1 MVAFSLWL
9 HVWIILWSTC
19 VYCICH
25 CYHSTAYNN
34 PLICTGVFHLTCT
47 QHTHTHTHTHTQY
60 NKSLFPTPSP
70 LLSACYFNK
79 EMAMHYHPGA
89 LLRNR
94 WSCCRQHGKT
104 SLGCQP
110 TYHLLTRSSSR
121 YAQMRR
127 KDTLTSSHGSHGRR
141 SKSTS
146 LSRGEGRSA
155 TPEPRARE
163 EARRSGSRGL
173 SNSCCDLT
181 HKQVQNRFDEPT
193 AADTV
198 SRHSSQLSNEP
209 SISVGCI
216 TLTRVSLSELGGQ
229 PFSPP
234 ASTHVAKIGH
244 PGRSKVVSTEGKSE
258 GKSKGNRM
266 QVAPE
271 ITSGIH
277 SRAFPLS
284 ESHPHLPPRAP
295 FTALP
300 NRFTQSASTHFTPPS
315 SHVTNYHCL
324 TEPRRSRHSKTEGTA
339 NTQLSASTS
348 LFPPKPVLEP
358 KVSATDPNTIHF

>member
-1 MVAFSLWL
+1 
-9 HVWIILWSTC
+9 
-19 VYCICH
+19 
-25 CYHSTAYNN
+25 
-34 PLICTGVFHLTCT
+34 
-47 QHTHTHTHTHTQY
+47 
-60 NKSLFPTPSP
+60 
-70 LLSACYFNK
+70 
-79 EMAMHYHPGA
+79 MHYHPGA

-94 WSCCRQHGKT
+94 WSCCRQRGKT

-127 KDTLTSSHGSHGRR
+127 KDTLTSSQGSRGRR

-146 LSRGEGRSA
+146 LSRGERRST
-155 TPEPRARE
+155 TPEAQGRE

-181 HKQVQNRFDEPT
+181 HKLVQNRFDEPV
-193 AADTV
+193 AVDAV
-198 SRHSSQLSNEP
+198 SRHSSQLSTEP
-209 SISVGCI
+209 SISMGCI
-216 TLTRVSLSELGGQ
+216 TLTRVSLSESGGH
-229 PFSPP
+229 PTSPP
-234 ASTHVAKIGH
+234 ASNHVAKIGH
-244 PGRSKVVSTEGKSE
+244 PGRSKMTSTEGRSE
-258 GKSKGNRM
+258 WKGKGSRT

-271 ITSGIH
+271 ITCDVH

-295 FTALP
+295 YPALP
-300 NRFTQSASTHFTPPS
+300 NRFTQSASTHFPPPTT
-315 SHVTNYHCL
+315 SHAPLTSYHCL
-324 TEPRRSRHSKTEGTA
+324 TEPRRTRHSKTESMAPLPHTP
-339 NTQLSASTS
+339 LSASTN